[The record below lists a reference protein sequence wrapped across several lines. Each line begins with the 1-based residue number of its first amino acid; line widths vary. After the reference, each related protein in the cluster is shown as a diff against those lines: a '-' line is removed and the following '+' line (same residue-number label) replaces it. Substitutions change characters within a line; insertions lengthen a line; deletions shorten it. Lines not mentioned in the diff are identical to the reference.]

1 MTDASPPVGITPV
14 AAAQRVAGSTRL
26 QLIGVASLLVILTN
40 AVTFLLP
47 PLLPV
52 IQAEYQITSV
62 AAATWIFTLLTLGGG
77 AGFIVLP
84 KLSDVTGDR
93 TAAVVASVALTL
105 GAGLIAV
112 GNSYGALLAGA
123 IVMGFGGAAQLL
135 PLGFLRR
142 TLGESGLAI
151 SVAVLVMATG
161 VGIVIGMIGG
171 GLIVDYVSV
180 QMFFYILTACCALT
194 VVASA
199 LIIPQNAPDV
209 SVRRIPVVGTTW
221 LVAWIAALLLAMT
234 QGLEWGMGA
243 LVPLAIGV
251 LGAATWV
258 QAQRK
263 TQTPVFDPSIAKSSV
278 VVLSCVV
285 IALIAMVN
293 ASFLV
298 LMSNFAQVDPSWFL
312 SPDDSYG
319 LGLSALDTGMLMIPF
334 AVTFL
339 IGGAVAE
346 RPVAQGRGLAV
357 FVVGALTSVVGLALL
372 LVVPDQEWSFLV
384 ASGVIGFGC
393 SIVYS
398 ACFALVQQAVREE
411 KAGMAGAMV
420 GTAMAIGFS
429 LGSAV
434 VTSVLSWTTHVI
446 PGTDIEIAAKGQFS
460 TGYWIAIGIGALIVV
475 AVGALRSR
483 IRIPSDA
490 DRI

>member
-1 MTDASPPVGITPV
+1 MTDALSPLGV
-14 AAAQRVAGSTRL
+14 AAAAPRVAGSTRL

-40 AVTFLLP
+40 ALTFLLP

-84 KLSDVTGDR
+84 KLSDVAGDR
-93 TAAVVASVALTL
+93 TAAVAACIAMTL
-105 GAGLIAV
+105 GGGIIAV

-123 IVMGFGGAAQLL
+123 VVMGFGGAAQLL

-142 TLGESGLAI
+142 ALGESGLAI

-161 VGIVIGMIGG
+161 AGIVIGMIGG

-180 QMFFYILTACCALT
+180 QMFFYILTACFAVT
-194 VVASA
+194 IFASA
-199 LIIPQNAPDV
+199 LIIPQNAQ
-209 SVRRIPVVGTTW
+209 SISGGSIPVIGTTW
-221 LVAWIAALLLAMT
+221 LVAWIGALLLAMT
-234 QGLEWGMGA
+234 QGLEWGAGA
-243 LVPLAIGV
+243 LIPLVVGIV
-251 LGAATWV
+251 GAATWL

-263 TQTPVFDPSIAKSSV
+263 TSTPVFDPSVAKSSPV
-278 VVLSCVV
+278 ILSCIV
-285 IALIAMVN
+285 ITLIAMVN
-293 ASFLV
+293 AAFLV
-298 LMSNFAQVDPSWFL
+298 LMSNFAQVDPAWLAPS
-312 SPDDSYG
+312 DSYG

-346 RPVAQGRGLAV
+346 RPVAAGRGLAV
-357 FVVGALTSVVGLALL
+357 FNVGAVIALAGFVLL
-372 LVVPDQEWSFLV
+372 IAVSDQEWSFLV
-384 ASGVIGFGC
+384 ASGVVGFGC

-398 ACFALVQQAVREE
+398 ACFALVQQSVREE

-420 GTAMAIGFS
+420 GTAMAVGFS

-434 VTSVLSWTTHVI
+434 VTTVLSWSTLVI
-446 PGTDIEIAAKGQFS
+446 PGTDIEIASKGQFGI
-460 TGYWIAIGIGALIVV
+460 GYWIVVGIAALIVV
-475 AVGALRSR
+475 AVASSRSR
-483 IRIPSDA
+483 VVMPSVA
-490 DRI
+490 DRV